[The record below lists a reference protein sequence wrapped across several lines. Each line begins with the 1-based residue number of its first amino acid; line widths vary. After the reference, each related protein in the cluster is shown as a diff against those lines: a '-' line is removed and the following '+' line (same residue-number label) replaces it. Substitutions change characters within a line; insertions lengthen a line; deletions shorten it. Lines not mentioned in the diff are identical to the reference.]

1 VQRFIPEKIF
11 VEAAVQ
17 DFPLTRQILARCP
30 DTPRET
36 IPEARQLIAS
46 QAAGQSPNFFEK
58 KTLLLCRNQGRFL
71 EPCPG
76 TRHYRCCGY
85 MILTP
90 GIGCPLDCSYCV
102 LQAYLNN
109 PFVTLYMNLQDM
121 LDELDADIPAGSDN
135 SMRIGTG
142 EFMDSLAL
150 DHLTDFSLFML
161 PFLKARSG
169 ISLELKTKTTNIDH
183 LLALDHQGRYI
194 VSWSLNAPAV
204 ASAEE
209 HGAAAVHER
218 IAAAR
223 RLVDRGYRV
232 GFHFDPLLYYPG
244 WEQGYREVV
253 GLLGQHI
260 PPQAVAW
267 ISIGSLRYM
276 PHLKKVGQRRFPAT
290 KIYTGEFVPG
300 FDGKMRYLQD
310 LRIEMYTQIV
320 QWLRDYSPE
329 VFIYFC
335 MESEH
340 VWKRVLGFAP
350 SSNSELKKLLEART
364 TTP

>member
-1 VQRFIPEKIF
+1 VRRFVPEKIF
-11 VEAAVQ
+11 IEAAAA
-17 DFPLTRQILARCP
+17 DFPLTRQILSRCP
-30 DTPRET
+30 ETPRET
-36 IPEARQLIAS
+36 IPDARQLIAAR
-46 QAAGQSPNFFEK
+46 QAGRLPGYFEK
-58 KTLLLCRNQGRFL
+58 KTLLLCLNRGRFL

-109 PFVTLYMNLQDM
+109 PFVTLYVNLEDM
-121 LDELDADIPAGSDN
+121 VDELAAAGDDVV
-135 SMRIGTG
+135 RIGTG

-150 DHLTDFSLFML
+150 DHLTDFSLVML
-161 PFLKARSG
+161 PFLKARRG
-169 ISLELKTKTTNIDH
+169 ISLELKTKTTNIDN
-183 LLALDHQGRYI
+183 LLDLDHQGRYI
-194 VSWSLNAPAV
+194 VSWSLNAAE
-204 ASAEE
+204 AAADEE
-209 HGAAAVHER
+209 HGAAPMHER

-244 WEQGYREVV
+244 WETGYRETVS
-253 GLLGQHI
+253 LLAERI
-260 PPQAVAW
+260 PPQEVAW

-276 PHLKKVGQRRFPAT
+276 PHLKKTGQIRFPAT

-310 LRIEMYTQIV
+310 MRIELYTQMV
-320 QWLRDYSPE
+320 TWLREYSQD

-340 VWKRVLGFAP
+340 VWQRALGFAP
-350 SSNSELKKLLEART
+350 ASNSGLKKLLETRT